1 MKKKTVPPLSAP
13 FQRCTTRASGTDKFQ
28 IHHFLVF
35 SDAFSMSEAT
45 GEEETIQ
52 AETWTVSFQDQL
64 SLFFLFPILFE
75 TFSQR

>member
-1 MKKKTVPPLSAP
+1 
-13 FQRCTTRASGTDKFQ
+13 
-28 IHHFLVF
+28 
-35 SDAFSMSEAT
+35 MSEAT